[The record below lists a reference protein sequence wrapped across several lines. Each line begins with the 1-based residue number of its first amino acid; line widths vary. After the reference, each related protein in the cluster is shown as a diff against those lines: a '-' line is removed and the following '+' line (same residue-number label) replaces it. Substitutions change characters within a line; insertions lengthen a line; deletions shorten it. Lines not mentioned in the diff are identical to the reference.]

1 MINTD
6 MRDYDYYLYGDKDEY
21 GQATLISDDSGTPIV
36 QGQIRMAINVATQ
49 GIKDSVAYS
58 GTNYTGLTHDLVSDK
73 MVIQFGVE
81 NLKVLYVNPMGR
93 YKVVYLGVM

>member
-21 GQATLISDDSGTPIV
+21 GQATLISDDSGKPIV
-36 QGQIRMAINVATQ
+36 QGQIKMAIYVATQ
-49 GIKDSVAYS
+49 SLQDSVAYS
-58 GTNYTGLTHDLVSDK
+58 GTQYVGLTRNLVSDK

-93 YKVVYLGVM
+93 YKVVCLGVM